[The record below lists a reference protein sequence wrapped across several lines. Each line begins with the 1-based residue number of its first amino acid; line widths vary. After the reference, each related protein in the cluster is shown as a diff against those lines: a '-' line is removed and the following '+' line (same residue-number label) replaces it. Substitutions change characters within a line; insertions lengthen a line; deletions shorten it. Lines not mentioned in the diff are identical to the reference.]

1 MEVQLSISLYSMSSV
16 RVRVHLRI
24 QCHVCSRLSVRLK
37 KGLQAQGARI
47 PNLLS
52 SIDWTTSPLVS
63 LPCTPG
69 SLSKVSS
76 HPTTP
81 NPVSA
86 KSRVLERNS
95 WHAAGIHRFCTVALG
110 PSERA
115 PTWGHPHF
123 SYGEAFPAKRS
134 TQPHL
139 QLYPKCKIYKIFFGR
154 SKRCQVRAKQ
164 SAKLIP
170 RKYRIW
176 QHGSSSWVWLDA
188 APRRC
193 SNASLR
199 IIFCQANTGTEV
211 FSSAERD
218 MRLALRMKVFTAK
231 MRWWG

>member
-81 NPVSA
+81 NPASA

-154 SKRCQVRAKQ
+154 SKRCQVRVP
-164 SAKLIP
+164 S
-170 RKYRIW
+170 
-176 QHGSSSWVWLDA
+176 
-188 APRRC
+188 
-193 SNASLR
+193 
-199 IIFCQANTGTEV
+199 
-211 FSSAERD
+211 
-218 MRLALRMKVFTAK
+218 
-231 MRWWG
+231 